1 MRASATMFP
10 VLVAVSMVLVVGG
23 SLLQVGARQREMR
36 DESNSKKEEKRAC
49 GGGHHRELGERR
61 CPPLI
66 LVSFEAGA
74 SGGATN
80 SMGKR
85 GGCTRALWRRTTA
98 CGGENL
104 GSVAI
109 DAFYTAWQPKN
120 GGGGVRPWRRRVEE
134 GRGAW

>member
-1 MRASATMFP
+1 
-10 VLVAVSMVLVVGG
+10 VDVSFSDNVPGSGG
-23 SLLQVGARQREMR
+23 GFDGPCCRWRSPTGWCEGER
-36 DESNSKKEEKRAC
+36 DEGRVELKERRKK
-49 GGGHHRELGERR
+49 GVWGGHHRELGERR

-66 LVSFEAGA
+66 LVSFEARA
-74 SGGATN
+74 SGGVTN
-80 SMGKR
+80 SMGR
-85 GGCTRALWRRTTA
+85 SGGCTRALWRRTTA

-120 GGGGVRPWRRRVEE
+120 GGGVRPWRRRMEE